1 MNDTELLLNYAVT
14 QCLYTYTIV
23 RYESLFRI
31 YIEASTVPIIRKE
44 YVNILVD
51 LFKKKGSGDVAKDR
65 LKLLLV
71 SDRANCS
78 PEVMEM
84 IKNDIIKVIS
94 KYMVIDAEGLD
105 IQITSTESDTNNGSV
120 PAIFANIPIKDMR
133 NSEK

>member
-1 MNDTELLLNYAVT
+1 MGLL
-14 QCLYTYTIV
+14 
-23 RYESLFRI
+23 
-31 YIEASTVPIIRKE
+31 
-44 YVNILVD
+44 D
-51 LFKKKGSGDVAKDR
+51 LFKKKSSSDVAKDR

-94 KYMVIDAEGLD
+94 KYMEIDTDGLD
-105 IQITSTESDTNNGSV
+105 IQITSTESDSNNGSV

-133 NSEK
+133 NGENR

>member
-1 MNDTELLLNYAVT
+1 MSLL
-14 QCLYTYTIV
+14 
-23 RYESLFRI
+23 
-31 YIEASTVPIIRKE
+31 
-44 YVNILVD
+44 D

-120 PAIFANIPIKDMR
+120 PALFLLKICVTAINNNRINEDFLC
-133 NSEK
+133 

>member
-1 MNDTELLLNYAVT
+1 MGLL
-14 QCLYTYTIV
+14 
-23 RYESLFRI
+23 
-31 YIEASTVPIIRKE
+31 
-44 YVNILVD
+44 D
-51 LFKKKGSGDVAKDR
+51 LFKKKGSSDVAKDR

-84 IKNDIIKVIS
+84 IKNDII
-94 KYMVIDAEGLD
+94 DTDGLD